1 LATRQGKEFA
11 EIAVKIL
18 TEPATGLSFSGRIAL
33 GITIATDSL
42 TPFYQA
48 EKLPVSQGYSS

>member
-1 LATRQGKEFA
+1 LATRQEKEFA
-11 EIAVKIL
+11 EISVKIL
-18 TEPATGLSFSGRIAL
+18 TEPAAGLSFTGRIAI

-42 TPFYQA
+42 TPFYQP